1 MSTRPNTFK
10 LGLFLIVGSAL
21 FVIMVVVLGAGRF
34 FKKTYHLETYINES
48 VNGLEVGS
56 PVKYRGVQIGRVSHI
71 GFAADK
77 YSGFF
82 GSKYRYVLVECEVDA
97 NYFHNIPD
105 EELAQGIKAE
115 IERGMRVRPVSQGL
129 TGQLYLG
136 IDYLDPAANPPL
148 EINWEPQYLYVPSA
162 PSTLSKVEE
171 AVSRISDTLSAL
183 NKQDLEAIIRDVKTI
198 TASLSQFMQ
207 GGDKQGIG
215 KLLSSN
221 LEDLGKAID
230 RINQLLSRREFDTLI
245 TSAANAAKGVD
256 RIVSSAGDDVLTIA
270 ASMRDASESIK
281 AASAQIEKT
290 LASPEMK
297 ANLAGLGTT
306 LKNVNASAGDMRAAA
321 ARLHALL
328 GRVNA
333 LVAGQQSNIEDIVED
348 TRRLMENMREL
359 SNEAKRYPSGMIFGD
374 PPAKVNP
381 EKQP

>member
-10 LGLFLIVGSAL
+10 LGLFLITGSAL
-21 FVIMVVVLGAGRF
+21 FVLMVVVLGAGRF
-34 FKKTYHLETYINES
+34 FKKIYHLETYINES

-56 PVKYRGVQIGRVSHI
+56 PVKYRGVQVGRVSAI
-71 GFAADK
+71 GFVADK

-82 GSKYRYVLVECEVDA
+82 SGKYRYVLVECEVEA
-97 NYFHNIPD
+97 RYFHNIPD
-105 EELAQGIKAE
+105 EELAHGIKSE
-115 IERGMRVRPVSQGL
+115 IERGMRMRPVSQGL

-171 AVSRISDTLSAL
+171 AVSRISDTLGAL
-183 NKQDLEAIIRDVKTI
+183 NKQDLEAIISDVKTI
-198 TASLSQFMQ
+198 TASLSQFMK
-207 GGDKQGIG
+207 GGDKQGVG
-215 KLLSSN
+215 KLLASN

-230 RINQLLSRREFDTLI
+230 RVNDLLNRREFDTLI

-256 RIVSSAGDDVLTIA
+256 HIVASAEDDVLVIA
-270 ASMRDASESIK
+270 ASMREASESIK
-281 AASAQIEKT
+281 AASGQIEKT

-321 ARLHALL
+321 SRLHDLL

-333 LVAGQQSNIEDIVED
+333 LVAGQQTNIEDIVED
-348 TRRLMENMREL
+348 TRRLMENLREL

-381 EKQP
+381 ENP